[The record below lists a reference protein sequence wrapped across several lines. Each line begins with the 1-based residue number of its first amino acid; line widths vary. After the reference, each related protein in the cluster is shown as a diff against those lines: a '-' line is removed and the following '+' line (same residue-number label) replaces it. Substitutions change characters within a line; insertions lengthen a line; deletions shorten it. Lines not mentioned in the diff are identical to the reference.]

1 MFRAEKVIKRKDF
14 RAEKVIKRKGYKLQV
29 KWKGSDSSFNS

>member
-29 KWKGSDSSFNS
+29 KWKGFDSSFNS